1 MKQNTQNGKYITIM
15 HTRFLYKI
23 KQEHVKH
30 KHYIQ
35 LYKTET
41 KQYKKCDK
49 RKSHISSIIWMWV
62 FSFKTWPSYLW
73 RKNPSYILNR
83 RADEQLRLS
92 ECNCA
97 DKSLLHP
104 GVEIRSSSFQPS
116 YFTWIV
122 SGNNNQKWH
131 EGWLSTWTEHVS
143 WNYTV
148 KDVITQ

>member
-49 RKSHISSIIWMWV
+49 RKSHIGNNPHMIYI
-62 FSFKTWPSYLW
+62 SFKND
-73 RKNPSYILNR
+73 R
-83 RADEQLRLS
+83 QLVI
-92 ECNCA
+92 
-97 DKSLLHP
+97 KTFTPLHYTC
-104 GVEIRSSSFQPS
+104 RH
-116 YFTWIV
+116 FTF
-122 SGNNNQKWH
+122 SH
-131 EGWLSTWTEHVS
+131 LTL
-143 WNYTV
+143 
-148 KDVITQ
+148 